1 MTSLLFVLAILAAL
15 IAMGLRRYR
24 ARSRRRAAMTRPGAH
39 AENAIY
45 IRSFS
50 EMDEHLRRR
59 WCACGGF
66 LEPAGE
72 GSREANGHRYRVA
85 RMLCQECD
93 ETCEVFFETTDLV
106 Q

>member
-1 MTSLLFVLAILAAL
+1 MTSLLFVLAIFAAL
-15 IAMGLRRYR
+15 TAMGLRRYR
-24 ARSRRRAAMTRPGAH
+24 AHRRKATAGTRPGAH
-39 AENAIY
+39 PENAIY

-50 EMDEHLRRR
+50 EMDDHLRQR

-72 GSREANGHRYRVA
+72 GSREADGHRYRVA

-93 ETCEVFFETTDLV
+93 ETCEIFFETTDLI